1 MMKFFLLLLAIIT
14 GVQLFAQ
21 NPLLKDYVGR
31 HYRDFSEFEQFSD
44 FEDFGGMLLNHKDNL
59 DTTDAFALYGNG
71 NTNIVIFESAYRPDG
86 GSAARFIFKDAL
98 LIENKSKH
106 FSVIY
111 GVCSLDGV
119 EDAYIV
125 ALIKVNRDEEYFSK
139 CKKAWRINPVTR
151 VFEEIDPKK
160 VKCINEGF
168 GCC

>member
-1 MMKFFLLLLAIIT
+1 MKSLLVLVMFVIAFFGA
-14 GVQLFAQ
+14 AQ
-21 NPLLKDYVGR
+21 NPFFKEYVGK

-44 FEDFGGMLLNHKDNL
+44 FEDFGGMLLNHKDDQ
-59 DTTDAFALYGNG
+59 DTTDAFALYGKG

-86 GSAARFIFKDAL
+86 GSAARYIFKDAL
-98 LIENKSKH
+98 FIENKSKH

-111 GVCSLDGV
+111 GICSFDGV

-125 ALIKVNRDEEYFSK
+125 ALMKVNRDEEYYSK
-139 CKKAWRINPVTR
+139 CRKAWRINPVTR

>member
-1 MMKFFLLLLAIIT
+1 MRGFLILLLFFGAFYCT
-14 GVQLFAQ
+14 AQ
-21 NPLLKDYVGR
+21 NPFVKEYVGK
-31 HYRDFSEFEQFSD
+31 HYRDFSEFEQFKD
-44 FEDFGGMLLNHKDNL
+44 FEDYGGMLLNHKEDQ
-59 DTTDAFALYGNG
+59 DTTDAFALYGKG
-71 NTNIVIFESAYRPDG
+71 DTNIVIFESAYRPDG

-106 FSVIY
+106 FFVIY
-111 GVCSLDGV
+111 GICSFDGV

-125 ALIKVNRDEEYFSK
+125 ALMKVNSDEEYYTK

-160 VKCINEGF
+160 VHCINESY